1 MKRKDLGVKAGL
13 VVVVSCIFLFSKGM
27 AEDEKRSL
35 IAVKKRNDGMIG
47 DHDYGILF

>member
-1 MKRKDLGVKAGL
+1 MSYWS
-13 VVVVSCIFLFSKGM
+13 VVFFFFSKGM

-35 IAVKKRNDGMIG
+35 ITVKKRNDGMIG